1 MNDCGCG
8 NKTTSA
14 DFSHYPDI
22 KPTPQQARLDAISDA
37 VAQTP
42 IPARIRLKINTKA
55 KLPAHIEQLGLK
67 AKTLEGIRKVLA
79 DPAMVRRLIEQPDI
93 VFAELALKF
102 EDPALAD
109 VPGARKP
116 VPLSSAV
123 QLTIV
128 KGGRS

>member
-1 MNDCGCG
+1 MDDCSC
-8 NKTTSA
+8 NTNA
-14 DFSHYPDI
+14 DFANYPGVL
-22 KPTPQQARLDAISDA
+22 PTPHQARLGAVSEM

-55 KLPAHIEQLGLK
+55 KLPEHIERLGLK
-67 AKTLEGIRKVLA
+67 AKTLEGIRKMLG
-79 DPAMVRRLIEQPDI
+79 DPAMTRRFIEQPDI
-93 VFAELALKF
+93 VFAELALKL
-102 EDPALAD
+102 EDPALAA

-116 VPLSSAV
+116 APLSSAV